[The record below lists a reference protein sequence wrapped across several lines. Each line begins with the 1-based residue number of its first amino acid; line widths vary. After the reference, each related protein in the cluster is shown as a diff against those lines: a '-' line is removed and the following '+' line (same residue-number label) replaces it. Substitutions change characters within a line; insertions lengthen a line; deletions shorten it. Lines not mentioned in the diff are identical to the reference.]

1 MIPPMKKV
9 LLGGVVL
16 VVVAVLAAAGYGVH
30 LAGKLNTPEF
40 QKSLLDQ
47 AKAAV
52 GANVRVK
59 KMDLSLFSGV
69 TLTGLAIANPAP
81 FTGDLLTAD
90 AFVLRYRLRPL
101 LAGRV
106 EVERVSLE
114 KPALGLVLDARGISN
129 YEKVGGPASKKRS
142 AAAPA
147 GAAAV
152 PLRVVLKQLAVEDG
166 SVTLTDHTKARLLT
180 VEGAGFRSAF
190 EVEGGMARGSGEA
203 AISTVSFGDL
213 LFLRAIR
220 APLSLSKE
228 TVKLTPIRAEVARG
242 RATGDVTVYMK
253 GGFRYVANLEVK
265 GVDMS
270 TLLAEAKSAGGVAGT
285 LAAKATFEGSG
296 GLTTMKGRGQ
306 GTVTGCRVEHGR
318 TLSLLAS
325 ILQVPELGSPD
336 FDECRAEFTQSG
348 SRVSTPVLLLTGE
361 AVQLRGAGT
370 VDLETSGLD
379 YRMTL
384 ALAPG
389 LYAKVTRPELRPAF
403 KDRGDGYSAIDF
415 RLFGTTSEPQ
425 TDLLSRVAKAA
436 AADAV
441 KKGID
446 SLFKK
451 KD

>member
-1 MIPPMKKV
+1 MKR
-9 LLGGVVL
+9 LLVGGVVL
-16 VVVAVLAAAGYGVH
+16 LLVAVLAAAGYGVH
-30 LAGKLNTPEF
+30 LVGKLNTPEF

-52 GANVRVK
+52 GADVRVK
-59 KMDLSLFSGV
+59 EMDLSLFRGV
-69 TLTGLAIANPAP
+69 TLKGIAIANPAP

-106 EVERVSLE
+106 EVERVALE
-114 KPALGLVLDARGISN
+114 RPALGLVLDARGVFN
-129 YEKVGGPASKKRS
+129 YEKLGGPPAKKRS
-142 AAAPA
+142 AT

-166 SVTLTDHTKARLLT
+166 SVTLTDHTRARLLA

-203 AISTVSFGDL
+203 AVSTVSFGDL
-213 LFLRAIR
+213 LFLRAVR

-228 TVKLTPIRAEVARG
+228 TVKLAPIRAEVAG
-242 RATGDVTVYMK
+242 GDATGDVTVHMK

-285 LAAKATFEGSG
+285 LAGKATFEGSG
-296 GLTTMKGRGQ
+296 GLSTMKGRGQ

-318 TLSLLAS
+318 TLSLLAG
-325 ILQVPELGSPD
+325 ILQVPELASPD

-348 SRVSTPVLLLTGE
+348 SRVSTPVLVLTGE

-370 VDLETSGLD
+370 VNLETSGLD
-379 YRMTL
+379 YQMTL
-384 ALAPG
+384 ALAPR
-389 LYAKVTRPELRPAF
+389 LFAKVTRPELRPAF
-403 KDRGDGYSAIDF
+403 KERADGYSTIDF
-415 RLFGTTSEPQ
+415 HLYGTTSEPQ
-425 TDLLSRVAKAA
+425 TDLLARIATSAA
-436 AADAV
+436 TEAIS
-441 KKGID
+441 KQID
-446 SLFKK
+446 RLFKK
-451 KD
+451 RDQ

>member
-1 MIPPMKKV
+1 MKKV

-16 VVVAVLAAAGYGVH
+16 LVVAVLAAAGYGVH
-30 LAGKLNTPEF
+30 LVGKLNTPEF

-52 GANVRVK
+52 GADVRVK
-59 KMDLSLFSGV
+59 EMDISLFSGV
-69 TLTGLAIANPAP
+69 TLTGIAIANPAP
-81 FTGDLLTAD
+81 LPGDLLTAD

-106 EVERVSLE
+106 EVERVALE
-114 KPALGLVLDARGISN
+114 RPALGLVMDARGVLN
-129 YEKVGGPASKKRS
+129 YEKLGGSAPGKRS
-142 AAAPA
+142 AA

-152 PLRVVLKQLAVEDG
+152 PFRVVLKQLAVEDG
-166 SVTLTDHTKARLLT
+166 SVTLTDHTRARLLA

-203 AISTVSFGDL
+203 AVSTVSFGDL
-213 LFLRAIR
+213 LFLRAVR

-228 TVKLTPIRAEVARG
+228 TVKLAPIRAEVAGG
-242 RATGDVTVYMK
+242 RATGDVTVHMK

-270 TLLAEAKSAGGVAGT
+270 TLLAEAKSSGGVAGR

-296 GLTTMKGRGQ
+296 GLSTMKGRGQ

-318 TLSLLAS
+318 TLSLLAG
-325 ILQVPELGSPD
+325 ILQVPELASPD

-348 SRVSTPVLLLTGE
+348 SRVSTPVLVLTGE

-370 VDLETSGLD
+370 VNLETSGLD
-379 YRMTL
+379 YQMTL
-384 ALAPG
+384 ALAPR
-389 LYAKVTRPELRPAF
+389 LFAKVTRPEIRPAF
-403 KDRGDGYSAIDF
+403 KERADGYSTIDF
-415 RLFGTTSEPQ
+415 HLYGTTSEPQ
-425 TDLLSRVAKAA
+425 TDLLARIATSAA
-436 AADAV
+436 TEAIS
-441 KKGID
+441 KQID
-446 SLFKK
+446 RLFKK
-451 KD
+451 RGQ